1 MNLESNV
8 FDKVYELPL
17 ARGYVRHWG
26 IPEAVREILQNALDS
41 DSPLEYTWQHGDTL
55 TITSRNARLEPKTL
69 LLGTTSKADRDDK
82 IGSFGEG
89 YKIALLVLTREGCSV
104 KVFNNELLWQPEFR
118 HSRVFNEEIL
128 AIKEEKYPEGRGK
141 GLTFEVSGLSQPT
154 IDAIVGSTLY
164 MQESIG
170 QVYRTSKGL
179 ILLDRPGKLYV
190 KGLFVCDTELKF
202 GYDIKPEFLKLERDR
217 QTVNSFDLEYLTK
230 EMWFE
235 TGEHDKI
242 AELLEAETPDLK
254 YASWGTPEVVKE
266 ACYRRF
272 QEKYPGKIAA
282 KNQEELEALIKEGLT
297 ETVVIG
303 GTYGAVV
310 RSSTPYTSSARPV
323 QQTPYQIMEQWFREH
338 RGNMRREAIVSF
350 EELLAKSQ
358 NWRPL

>member
-1 MNLESNV
+1 MFE
-8 FDKVYELPL
+8 KVYELPL

-128 AIKEEKYPEGRGK
+128 AIKEEKFPEGRGK
-141 GLTFEVSGLSQPT
+141 GLTFQVGGLSQPN
-154 IDAIVGSTLY
+154 IDAIVESTLY

-170 QVYRTSKGL
+170 QVYHTSKGL

-202 GYDIKPEFLKLERDR
+202 GYDVKPEFLKLERDR
-217 QTVNSFDLEYLTK
+217 QTVDSFDLQFLAK
-230 EMWFE
+230 DMWFE

-254 YASWGTPEVVKE
+254 YATWGTPEIVKE

-272 QEKYPGKIAA
+272 QEKYPGKVAA
-282 KNQEELEALIKEGLT
+282 KSQEDLDRLVRQGLKEL
-297 ETVVIG
+297 VVIG
-303 GTYGAVV
+303 GAYGDVV
-310 RSSTPYTSSARPV
+310 RSSIPYASTSIPV
-323 QQTPYQIMEQWFREH
+323 QQTPYQIMEQWFRDN
-338 RGNMRREAIVSF
+338 RGSMRREAIVSF
-350 EELLAKSQ
+350 KELLTTAQK
-358 NWRPL
+358 WKAA